1 MYVNYHGVKPV
12 QGLFY
17 AISCWVVLSRG
28 LFARNNWRA
37 EWNLGQQFAADSFIQ
52 SKRTNS
58 TNFPANCNV
67 SPINPSA
74 RNLSWMVIVVTNMG
88 HGVAV

>member
-28 LFARNNWRA
+28 QFARNNWRA

-74 RNLSWMVIVVTNMG
+74 RNLSWMVVVVANMG